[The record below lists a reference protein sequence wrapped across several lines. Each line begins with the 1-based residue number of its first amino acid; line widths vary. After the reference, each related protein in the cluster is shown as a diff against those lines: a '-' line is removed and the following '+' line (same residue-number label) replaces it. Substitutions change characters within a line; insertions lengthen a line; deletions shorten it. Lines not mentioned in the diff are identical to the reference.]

1 MVSEC
6 VLETILEN
14 ARKRSAVIRFI
25 LMAEKVL
32 FRLLFVS
39 ITVIFYNVYR
49 SLGDF
54 SIEFATMENPYPIH
68 NYSQPIEFQYSKQSY
83 LVSTKTDYCKLLQFF

>member
-6 VLETILEN
+6 DLETLLEY
-14 ARKRSAVIRFI
+14 ARNRSAVIRLI
-25 LMAEKVL
+25 LMAEKV
-32 FRLLFVS
+32 FFLLLSVS

-49 SLGDF
+49 SLRDF

-83 LVSTKTDYCKLLQFF
+83 LVSTKTDYCKLLQCF